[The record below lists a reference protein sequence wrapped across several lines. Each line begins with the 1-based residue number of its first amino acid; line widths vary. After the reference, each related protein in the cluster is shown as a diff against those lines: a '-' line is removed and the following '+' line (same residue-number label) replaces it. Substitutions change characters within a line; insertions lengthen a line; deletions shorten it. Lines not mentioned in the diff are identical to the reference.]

1 MPQITSARLTF
12 RISIGLLSCA
22 VCISLAAMPFM
33 AAAAPE
39 THANRIRIE
48 YFPPKDPAYNPIYER
63 LKHYHALERLQGI
76 FSPLLLPFD
85 LTLRTGD
92 CGGVANGWYN
102 RPAITVCYEYVNEFL
117 KSLPQETTPE
127 GITPMDAA
135 VGQLFYV
142 FAHEMGHAVF
152 DVFHVPIFGRA
163 EDAAD
168 QFATYILLQFGKD
181 QARPLIG
188 GAAYA
193 YHMYVQNPQ
202 VTAPLAAFSDV
213 HGAPA
218 QRFFNLICLAYG
230 ANPTVFADVVDKG
243 YLPKDRARGCRG
255 EYDQV
260 ALAFRDLI
268 EPHVDQKLKRQV
280 LDQNWLPPAQSW
292 VPPETVKPS
301 SK

>member
-1 MPQITSARLTF
+1 MSQVTLARLT
-12 RISIGLLSCA
+12 LPCA
-22 VCISLAAMPFM
+22 VCFSLAAMPSM

-39 THANRIRIE
+39 EANRIRIE
-48 YFPPKDPAYNPIYER
+48 YFAPKNAAYGSIYER
-63 LKHYHALERLQGI
+63 LKDRRALERLQGI
-76 FSPLLLPFD
+76 FSPLRLPFD

-92 CGGVANGWYN
+92 CGGLANGWYN
-102 RPAITVCYEYVNEFL
+102 RPVITVCYEYVNDFL
-117 KSLPQETTPE
+117 KTLPQEATPE

-135 VGQLFYV
+135 VGQFFYV

-163 EDAAD
+163 EDATD
-168 QFATYILLQFGKD
+168 QFATYIMLQFGQD
-181 QARPLIG
+181 QARRLIG

-202 VTAPLAAFSDV
+202 VTTPLAAFSDV

-218 QRFFNLICLAYG
+218 QRFYNLICLAYG

-243 YLPKDRARGCRG
+243 YLPKERARDCKG
-255 EYDQV
+255 EYDQ
-260 ALAFRDLI
+260 AAFAFRDLI

-280 LDQNWLPPAQSW
+280 LDRTWLPPEGPW
-292 VPPETVKPS
+292 HPPETVR
-301 SK
+301 

>member
-1 MPQITSARLTF
+1 MLQVALGRLALSAVWLV
-12 RISIGLLSCA
+12 GA
-22 VCISLAAMPFM
+22 VSFAPGFMQSM

-39 THANRIRIE
+39 AHTNRIQIE
-48 YFPPKDPAYNPIYER
+48 YLPPKDAAYNPIYER
-63 LKHYHALERLQGI
+63 LKDRHALERLQGI

-85 LTLRTGD
+85 LTLRTQD
-92 CGGVANGWYN
+92 CGGIANGRYS
-102 RPAITVCYEYVNEFL
+102 RPVITVCYEYVNDFL
-117 KSLPQETTPE
+117 KALPQETTSE

-135 VGQLFYV
+135 VGQFFYV

-152 DVFHVPIFGRA
+152 DVFRVPIFGRA

-168 QFATYILLQFGKD
+168 QFATYIMLQFGED
-181 QARPLIG
+181 QARRLIG

-193 YHMYVQNPQ
+193 YHMYVQNSR
-202 VTAPLAAFSDV
+202 VTAPLTAFSDV

-255 EYDQV
+255 EYDQT
-260 ALAFRDLI
+260 AYAFKDLI
-268 EPHVDQKLKRQV
+268 EPHVDQTLKRQV
-280 LDQNWLPPAQSW
+280 LDHTWLPPEAPWQ
-292 VPPETVKPS
+292 PPQTVE
-301 SK
+301 

>member
-1 MPQITSARLTF
+1 M
-12 RISIGLLSCA
+12 A
-22 VCISLAAMPFM
+22 V
-33 AAAAPE
+33 AAPAA
-39 THANRIRIE
+39 HANRIRIE
-48 YFPPKDPAYNPIYER
+48 YFAPKNAAYDPIYER
-63 LKHYHALERLQGI
+63 LKDRHALERLQGI
-76 FSPLLLPFD
+76 FSPLLLPID

-92 CGGVANGWYN
+92 CGGVANAWYN
-102 RPAITVCYEYVNEFL
+102 RPAITVCYEYVNDFL
-117 KSLPQETTPE
+117 KALPQETTPE

-135 VGQLFYV
+135 VGQFFYV

-218 QRFFNLICLAYG
+218 QRFYNLICLAYG

-280 LDQNWLPPAQSW
+280 LDQTWLPPAQSW

>member
-1 MPQITSARLTF
+1 MRRSGSSFTSLPMKWDMPCSTF
-12 RISIGLLSCA
+12 SMYPFLVERKMPP
-22 VCISLAAMPFM
+22 ISLRPTSCCSLA
-33 AAAAPE
+33 
-39 THANRIRIE
+39 
-48 YFPPKDPAYNPIYER
+48 
-63 LKHYHALERLQGI
+63 
-76 FSPLLLPFD
+76 
-85 LTLRTGD
+85 RTRHD
-92 CGGVANGWYN
+92 
-102 RPAITVCYEYVNEFL
+102 
-117 KSLPQETTPE
+117 
-127 GITPMDAA
+127 
-135 VGQLFYV
+135 
-142 FAHEMGHAVF
+142 
-152 DVFHVPIFGRA
+152 
-163 EDAAD
+163 
-168 QFATYILLQFGKD
+168 
-181 QARPLIG
+181 PLIG

-260 ALAFRDLI
+260 AYAFRDLI

-280 LDQNWLPPAQSW
+280 LDQTWLPPAQSW

-301 SK
+301 SQ

>member
-1 MPQITSARLTF
+1 MSQAISARLTF
-12 RISIGLLSCA
+12 RISVGLLSCA
-22 VCISLAAMPFM
+22 VCVLLAAARFIAT
-33 AAAAPE
+33 AATE
-39 THANRIRIE
+39 TRPNRIQIE
-48 YFPPKDPAYNPIYER
+48 YFAPKNSAYDPIYER
-63 LKHYHALERLQGI
+63 LKDRHALERLQGI

-85 LTLRTGD
+85 LTLRTED
-92 CGGVANGWYN
+92 CGGVANAWYN

-135 VGQLFYV
+135 VGQFFYV

-152 DVFHVPIFGRA
+152 DVFHIPIFGRA
-163 EDAAD
+163 EDGAD
-168 QFATYILLQFGKD
+168 QFATYIMLQFGKD
-181 QARPLIG
+181 QARRLIG

-193 YHMYVQNPQ
+193 YHNYVQRPQ

-213 HGAPA
+213 HDAPA
-218 QRFFNLICLAYG
+218 QRFYNLICLAYG

-268 EPHVDQKLKRQV
+268 EPHVNQKLKRQV
-280 LDQNWLPPAQSW
+280 LDQTWLPPEGPW
-292 VPPETVKPS
+292 HPPETVK
-301 SK
+301 

>member
-1 MPQITSARLTF
+1 MLQITFAWLTLR
-12 RISIGLLSCA
+12 RIAIWLPCA
-22 VCISLAAMPFM
+22 VCLSLAAMPSM
-33 AAAAPE
+33 AVAAPAA
-39 THANRIRIE
+39 HANRIRIE
-48 YFPPKDPAYNPIYER
+48 YFAPKNAAYDPIYER
-63 LKHYHALERLQGI
+63 LKDRHALERLQGI
-76 FSPLLLPFD
+76 FSPLLLPID

-92 CGGVANGWYN
+92 CGGVANAWYN
-102 RPAITVCYEYVNEFL
+102 RPAITVCYEYVNDFL
-117 KSLPQETTPE
+117 KTLPQETTPE

-135 VGQLFYV
+135 VGQFFYV

-218 QRFFNLICLAYG
+218 QRFYNLICLAYG
-230 ANPTVFADVVDKG
+230 ANSTVFTDVVDKG
-243 YLPKDRARGCRG
+243 YLPKERARGCRG

-260 ALAFRDLI
+260 AFAFRDLI
-268 EPHVDQKLKRQV
+268 EPHVNQKLKRQV
-280 LDQNWLPPAQSW
+280 LDQTWLPPEGPW
-292 VPPETVKPS
+292 HPPETVK
-301 SK
+301 

>member
-1 MPQITSARLTF
+1 MLLALLLCVVCVSFAAKRL
-12 RISIGLLSCA
+12 
-22 VCISLAAMPFM
+22 M
-33 AAAAPE
+33 AAPITE

-48 YFPPKDPAYNPIYER
+48 YFAPKNPAYDPIYKR
-63 LKHYHALERLQGI
+63 LRDRHALERLQGI

-85 LTLRTGD
+85 LVLRTGD
-92 CGGVANGWYN
+92 CGGVANAWYDHHV
-102 RPAITVCYEYVNEFL
+102 ITVCYEYVNDFL
-117 KSLPQETTPE
+117 RALPERTTPE

-135 VGQLFYV
+135 VGQFFYV

-181 QARPLIG
+181 QARRLIG

-193 YHMYVQNPQ
+193 YHMYVQHPL
-202 VTAPLAAFSDV
+202 VTAPLVAFSDV

-218 QRFFNLICLAYG
+218 QRFYNLICLAYG
-230 ANPTVFADVVDKG
+230 ANPKVFGDVFDKG
-243 YLPKDRARGCRG
+243 YLPKERAQDCKR
-255 EYDQV
+255 EYEQV
-260 ALAFRDLI
+260 ALAFQDLI
-268 EPHVDQKLKRQV
+268 EPHVDQKLKRKV
-280 LDQNWLPPAQSW
+280 LDQTWLPPEQSW
-292 VPPETVKPS
+292 VPPATVEQT